1 MFETCF
7 PRLMLLLQLK
17 ILYTKPPTEVA
28 IENFSGYDIQLP
40 AVEKMDQDFANPLY
54 CWCYTL
60 YTAHKEEKTIE
71 EVIAV
76 APELKAF
83 AQTDSGYNQFC
94 EQYSLAAA
102 DPKTMNEYKNWV
114 LDIMREQGM
123 IEGGKKEERMIWE
136 AVVAEKDAELAD
148 NYVAL
153 ADRDAALADKDAALE
168 EKNTILADKDA
179 LIKELQNQLKTAQ
192 GIVQ

>member
-1 MFETCF
+1 VDVEVETDANELIIFEIQIFTDININVRNLF
-7 PRLMLLLQLK
+7 SSSHAFVSTSKKGYSPAEMAKNMSRTIHINLLNFTIRDNNDELVQPFK

-40 AVEKMDQDFANPLY
+40 AVEKMDQDFSNPLY

-76 APELKAF
+76 TPELKAF

-94 EQYSLAAA
+94 EQYSLADA
-102 DPKTMNEYKNWV
+102 DPKTMN
-114 LDIMREQGM
+114 
-123 IEGGKKEERMIWE
+123 
-136 AVVAEKDAELAD
+136 
-148 NYVAL
+148 
-153 ADRDAALADKDAALE
+153 
-168 EKNTILADKDA
+168 
-179 LIKELQNQLKTAQ
+179 
-192 GIVQ
+192 